1 MTVESGDKK
10 KVGFGALAARAAI
23 ALVLFYFVANALI
36 GSMGGPQI
44 PVVPML
50 FADESVDPPAG
61 EVVKA
66 PEAAANAEEA
76 VATTDAETEAALAE
90 AALLESLNDPH
101 AMRSPEDAL
110 EALRTL
116 RAVDGSEA
124 GDDDLLVD
132 FRLLNTTTLNPD
144 PPPIF
149 VQRLQRMDTGKVRIR
164 GFMSPFDSLT
174 DMRTFMLMPTPT
186 GCFFCVPPSPKQVV
200 LVRIKSDQK
209 VGFIYDPIEVEGE
222 LDLWKAGSEDPAHQM
237 FLYVMN
243 DVKVKRLGKATD

>member
-1 MTVESGDKK
+1 MTLESGDKK
-10 KVGFGALAARAAI
+10 RAGLGALAARAAI

-36 GSMGGPQI
+36 GSMGGRQV
-44 PVVPML
+44 PVVQAL
-50 FADESVDPPAG
+50 FAGEPVGPPDAAMIEEDSVATT
-61 EVVKA
+61 
-66 PEAAANAEEA
+66 
-76 VATTDAETEAALAE
+76 TTDAETEAALAE
-90 AALLESLNDPH
+90 KALLESLNDPH
-101 AMRSPEDAL
+101 AMRSPEGAL

-116 RAVDGSEA
+116 RAVGGSEA

-144 PPPIF
+144 PPPVF
-149 VQRLQRMDTGKVRIR
+149 VRRLQRLDTGKVRIR

-200 LVRIKSDQK
+200 LVRIDSDQK

-243 DVKVKRLGKATD
+243 DVKVKRLGKATE